1 MINQLTRSF
10 FKTVLFVSA
19 LVLGLASNFS
29 FAQMSIEI
37 TGVGQSLYPIAV
49 MRFKDENK
57 LPVNITD
64 IIRQD
69 LARSGYFKNTE
80 NGNASESDEGTPNF
94 KSWSARGAD
103 ALVVGS
109 VVQTGS
115 GQFDIHYKL
124 FDIRKSQG
132 MGGLNLTS
140 STDNL
145 RSVAHKIA
153 DDIIFKLLGERG
165 IFSTRLSYV
174 IKEGKRYR
182 LVISDA
188 DGQNIRN
195 AMSSGEPI
203 ISPSWS
209 PDGKKVAYVS
219 FEDRKPVIY
228 VHELATG
235 RRIPLSNQKGNNS
248 APAWSPDGK
257 KLAISLSKDGN
268 TQIYGINADGTG
280 LHRLTRGYTIDTEP
294 QYSPDGRY
302 LYFTSDRGGNPQIY
316 RISADGEQAEAAKRV
331 TYKQGFVTSP
341 RISPD
346 GKHLAYI
353 ANIGGAFRLYILNLA
368 TGESQAL
375 TDSGSDES
383 PSFAANGKYVLY
395 STKVGGK
402 RVLAAVS
409 VDGNSKQV
417 LSIPGSD
424 VRQPSWGPFMD
435 WKRGIHPPCFL
446 AWQRF

>member
-1 MINQLTRSF
+1 MIKPIARS
-10 FKTVLFVSA
+10 VLKMLALIST
-19 LVLGLASNFS
+19 LVLSTISLPS

-57 LPVNITD
+57 LPINITD

-80 NGNASESDEGTPNF
+80 TGNASESDEGTPNF

-109 VVQTGS
+109 VVQTS
-115 GQFDIHYKL
+115 ASQFEIHYKL
-124 FDIRKSQG
+124 FDVRKSVG
-132 MGGLNLTS
+132 LGGLNLNS
-140 STDNL
+140 STDHL
-145 RSVAHKIA
+145 RAVAHKSA

-195 AMSSGEPI
+195 AMNSSEPI

-235 RRIPLSNQKGNNS
+235 RRISLSNQKGNNS

-294 QYSPDGRY
+294 QFSPDGRFI
-302 LYFTSDRGGNPQIY
+302 YFTSDRGGNPQIY
-316 RISADGEQAEAAKRV
+316 RMSAEGEQAEGAKRV
-331 TYKQGFVTSP
+331 SYKQGFVTSP

-346 GKHLAYI
+346 GKYLAYI
-353 ANIGGAFRLYILNLA
+353 ANVGGAFRLYILNLA

-435 WKRGIHPPCFL
+435 
-446 AWQRF
+446 

>member
-1 MINQLTRSF
+1 MLQQAR
-10 FKTVLFVSA
+10 KMVSTLKA
-19 LVLGLASNFS
+19 FQLVLIAFCISLATPAL
-29 FAQMSIEI
+29 AQMNIEI

-57 LPVNITD
+57 LPTSVTE

-80 NGNASESDEGTPNF
+80 NGNAVESDEGTPNY
-94 KSWSARGAD
+94 KSWAARGAD
-103 ALVVGS
+103 ALAVGS
-109 VVQTGS
+109 VVQTGN
-115 GQFDIHYKL
+115 GQFTITYKL
-124 FDIRKSQG
+124 FDIRKSESL
-132 MGGLNLTS
+132 GGFRLDS
-140 STDNL
+140 SAEIL
-145 RSVAHKIA
+145 RAVAHKIA

-165 IFSTRLSYV
+165 VFSTRLSYV

-195 AMSSGEPI
+195 AMNSAEPI

-235 RRIPLSNQKGNNS
+235 RRISLSNQKGNNS

-280 LHRLTRGYTIDTEP
+280 LHRLTRGSTIDTEP
-294 QYSPDGRY
+294 QYSADGRY
-302 LYFTSDRGGNPQIY
+302 IYFTSDRGGNPQIY
-316 RISADGEQAEAAKRV
+316 RMSADGEQVEGAKRV
-331 TYKQGFVTSP
+331 TFKQGFVTSP

-346 GKHLAYI
+346 GKYLAYI
-353 ANIGGAFRLYILNLA
+353 ANVGGAYRLYILNLA
-368 TGESQAL
+368 TGDAQAL
-375 TDSGSDES
+375 TDGSSDES
-383 PSFAANGKYVLY
+383 PSFAANGRYVLY

-435 WKRGIHPPCFL
+435 
-446 AWQRF
+446 

>member
-1 MINQLTRSF
+1 MLQVAKQYFSSVVSVSLA
-10 FKTVLFVSA
+10 VLSIAGLSSSA
-19 LVLGLASNFS
+19 L
-29 FAQMSIEI
+29 AQMNIEI

-49 MRFKDENK
+49 MRFKDESK
-57 LPVNITD
+57 LPTSVTD

-80 NGNASESDEGTPNF
+80 NGNASESDEGTPNY
-94 KSWSARGAD
+94 KSWAARGAD
-103 ALVVGS
+103 ALAVGS
-109 VVQTGS
+109 VVQTS
-115 GQFDIHYKL
+115 AGQFEIRYKL
-124 FDIRKSQG
+124 FDIRKSESL
-132 MGGLNLTS
+132 GGLNINS
-140 STDNL
+140 SADNL
-145 RSVAHKIA
+145 RAAAHKIA
-153 DDIIFKLLGERG
+153 DDIILKLLGERG

-188 DGQNIRN
+188 DGQNIRS
-195 AMSSGEPI
+195 AMNSGEPI

-235 RRIPLSNQKGNNS
+235 RRIALSNQKGNNS

-268 TQIYGINADGTG
+268 TQIYSINADGTG
-280 LHRLTRGYTIDTEP
+280 LQRLTRGYTIDTEP
-294 QYSPDGRY
+294 QYSADGRY
-302 LYFTSDRGGNPQIY
+302 IYFTSDRGGNPQIY
-316 RISADGEQAEAAKRV
+316 RMSAEGEQVEGGKRI
-331 TYKQGFVTSP
+331 TFKQGFVTSP

-346 GKHLAYI
+346 GKYLAFI

-368 TGESQAL
+368 TGDAQAL
-375 TDSGSDES
+375 TDGTSDES
-383 PSFAANGKYVLY
+383 PSFAANGRYVLY

-435 WKRGIHPPCFL
+435 
-446 AWQRF
+446 

>member
-1 MINQLTRSF
+1 MLQLIKRI
-10 FKTVLFVSA
+10 VLKSQLLITALSA
-19 LVLGLASNFS
+19 VLICASTPAL
-29 FAQMSIEI
+29 AQMNIEI

-49 MRFKDENK
+49 MRFKEEQK
-57 LPVNITD
+57 LPISITE

-80 NGNASESDEGTPNF
+80 NGNAVESDEGIPNY
-94 KSWSARGAD
+94 KSWAARGAD

-109 VVQTGS
+109 VVQSGGS
-115 GQFDIHYKL
+115 QFEIQYKL
-124 FDIRKSQG
+124 FDIRKSESL
-132 MGGLNLTS
+132 GGLKLNS
-140 STDNL
+140 SADNL
-145 RSVAHKIA
+145 RAVAHKIA
-153 DDIIFKLLGERG
+153 DDIILKLLGERG

-174 IKEGKRYR
+174 IKDGKRYR

-195 AMSSGEPI
+195 AMNSSEPI

-235 RRIPLSNQKGNNS
+235 RRIALSNQKGNNS

-268 TQIYGINADGTG
+268 TQIYSINADGTG
-280 LHRLTRGYTIDTEP
+280 LQRLTRGYTIDTEP
-294 QYSPDGRY
+294 QYSADGRY
-302 LYFTSDRGGNPQIY
+302 IYFTSDRGGNPQIY
-316 RISADGEQAEAAKRV
+316 RMSAEGEQAEGVKRV
-331 TYKQGFVTSP
+331 TFKQGFVTSP

-346 GKHLAYI
+346 GKFLAYI
-353 ANIGGAFRLYILNLA
+353 ANIGGAYRLYILNLA
-368 TGESQAL
+368 TGDAQAL
-375 TDSGSDES
+375 TDGTSDES
-383 PSFAANGKYVLY
+383 PSFAANGRYVLY
-395 STKVGGK
+395 STKVNGK

-435 WKRGIHPPCFL
+435 
-446 AWQRF
+446 

>member
-1 MINQLTRSF
+1 MLQVAKQYFSF
-10 FKTVLFVSA
+10 AFVLVA
-19 LVLGLASNFS
+19 LSLLGLATPAK
-29 FAQMSIEI
+29 AQMNIEI

-49 MRFKDENK
+49 TRFKDEGK
-57 LPVNITD
+57 LPTSITD

-80 NGNASESDEGTPNF
+80 NGNASESDEGTPNY
-94 KSWSARGAD
+94 KSWAARGAD

-109 VVQTGS
+109 VVQTGAS
-115 GQFDIHYKL
+115 QFDIQYRL
-124 FDIRKSQG
+124 FDVRKSLSL
-132 MGGLNLTS
+132 GGLNLNS
-140 STDNL
+140 SADNL
-145 RSVAHKIA
+145 RAVGHKIA

-195 AMSSGEPI
+195 AMNSGEPI

-235 RRIPLSNQKGNNS
+235 RRTSLSNQKGNNS

-257 KLAISLSKDGN
+257 KLALSLSKDGN
-268 TQIYGINADGTG
+268 TQIYSINVDGSG
-280 LHRLTRGYTIDTEP
+280 LQRLTQGRTIDTEP
-294 QYSPDGRY
+294 QYSADGRY
-302 LYFTSDRGGNPQIY
+302 IYFTSDRGGNPQIY
-316 RISADGEQAEAAKRV
+316 RMNSGGEQVEGTKRV
-331 TYKQGFVTSP
+331 TFKQGFVTSP

-346 GKHLAYI
+346 GKYLAYI

-368 TGESQAL
+368 TGDAQAL
-375 TDSGSDES
+375 TDGSSDES
-383 PSFAANGKYVLY
+383 PSFAANGRYVLY

-435 WKRGIHPPCFL
+435 
-446 AWQRF
+446 

>member
-1 MINQLTRSF
+1 MMNLIARTLQKIILTLGVIFLGTFS
-10 FKTVLFVSA
+10 VS
-19 LVLGLASNFS
+19 S

-57 LPVNITD
+57 LPTNITD

-80 NGNASESDEGTPNF
+80 NGNVVESDDGTPNY
-94 KSWSARGAD
+94 KSWAARGAD

-109 VVQTGS
+109 VVQKGD
-115 GQFDIHYKL
+115 QYEIHYKL
-124 FDIRKSQG
+124 FDIRKSLSL
-132 MGGLNLTS
+132 GGLNLTS
-140 STDNL
+140 SADNL

-153 DDIIFKLLGERG
+153 DDIVMKLLGERG

-174 IKEGKRYR
+174 IKDGKRYR

-195 AMSSGEPI
+195 AMASGDPI

-235 RRIPLSNQKGNNS
+235 RRISLSNQKGNNS

-280 LHRLTRGYTIDTEP
+280 LHRLTRGNTIDTEP
-294 QYSPDGRY
+294 QYSPDGRFI
-302 LYFTSDRGGNPQIY
+302 YFTSDRGGNPQIY
-316 RISADGEQAEAAKRV
+316 RMSSEGEQAEGAKRV
-331 TYKQGFVTSP
+331 SFKQGFVTSP

-346 GKHLAYI
+346 GKYLAYI
-353 ANIGGAFRLYILNLA
+353 ANVGGAYRLYILNLA
-368 TGESQAL
+368 TGDSQAL
-375 TDSGSDES
+375 TDGTSDES

-409 VDGNSKQV
+409 VDGNTKQV

-435 WKRGIHPPCFL
+435 
-446 AWQRF
+446 

>member
-1 MINQLTRSF
+1 MLHLFKKPFSIALCALTLCCIGF
-10 FKTVLFVSA
+10 AAPV
-19 LVLGLASNFS
+19 
-29 FAQMSIEI
+29 FAQMNIEI

-57 LPVNITD
+57 LPTNVTE

-80 NGNASESDEGTPNF
+80 NGNAVESDEGTPNY
-94 KSWSARGAD
+94 KSWAARGAD

-109 VVQTGS
+109 VVQTGN

-124 FDIRKSQG
+124 FDIRKSQSL
-132 MGGLNLTS
+132 GGLNLS
-140 STDNL
+140 SSADNL
-145 RSVAHKIA
+145 RAVAHKIA

-165 IFSTRLSYV
+165 VFSTRLSYV

-195 AMSSGEPI
+195 ALNSAEPI

-235 RRIPLSNQKGNNS
+235 RRISLSNQKGNNS
-248 APAWSPDGK
+248 APAWSPDGR
-257 KLAISLSKDGN
+257 KLAVSLSKDGN
-268 TQIYGINADGTG
+268 TQIYEINSDGTG
-280 LHRLTRGYTIDTEP
+280 LRRLSRGSTIDTEP
-294 QYSPDGRY
+294 QYSPDGRSI
-302 LYFTSDRGGNPQIY
+302 YFTSDRGGNPQIY
-316 RISADGEQAEAAKRV
+316 RMNAEGEQAEGAKRV

-346 GKHLAYI
+346 GKYLAYI

-368 TGESQAL
+368 TGDAQAL
-375 TDSGSDES
+375 TDGSSDES
-383 PSFAANGKYVLY
+383 PSFAANGRYVLY
-395 STKVGGK
+395 STKVNGK

-417 LSIPGSD
+417 LTIPGSD

-435 WKRGIHPPCFL
+435 
-446 AWQRF
+446 

>member
-1 MINQLTRSF
+1 MIKNIARTFSKILPWIVTIG
-10 FKTVLFVSA
+10 
-19 LVLGLASNFS
+19 LGMASLPS
-29 FAQMSIEI
+29 HAQMSIEI

-57 LPVNITD
+57 LPISITD

-80 NGNASESDEGTPNF
+80 NGNASESDEGTPNY
-94 KSWSARGAD
+94 KSWAARGAD
-103 ALVVGS
+103 ALAVGS
-109 VVQTGS
+109 IVQKDAN
-115 GQFDIHYKL
+115 QFEIQYKL
-124 FDIRKSQG
+124 FDVRKS
-132 MGGLNLTS
+132 MSLGGLNLNS
-140 STDNL
+140 SADNL
-145 RSVAHKIA
+145 RAVAHKIS

-174 IKEGKRYR
+174 IKDGKRFR

-195 AMSSGEPI
+195 AMTSGDPI

-235 RRIPLSNQKGNNS
+235 RRIALSNQKGNNS
-248 APAWSPDGK
+248 APGWSPDGK
-257 KLAISLSKDGN
+257 RLAISLSKDGN
-268 TQIYGINADGTG
+268 TQIYGINADGSG
-280 LHRLTRGYTIDTEP
+280 LRRLTRGNTIDTEP

-302 LYFTSDRGGNPQIY
+302 IYFTSDRGGQPQIY
-316 RISADGEQAEAAKRV
+316 RMPAEGEQAESAKRV
-331 TYKQGFVTSP
+331 SFKQGFVTSP

-346 GKHLAYI
+346 GKQMAYI
-353 ANIGGAFRLYILNLA
+353 ANVGGAFRLYIMNLA
-368 TGESQAL
+368 TGETQAL
-375 TDSGSDES
+375 TDGSSDES

-435 WKRGIHPPCFL
+435 
-446 AWQRF
+446 

>member
-1 MINQLTRSF
+1 MLQLMKRIILKSQLLMT
-10 FKTVLFVSA
+10 TVA
-19 LVLGLASNFS
+19 AVLIGTSTPT
-29 FAQMSIEI
+29 FAQMNIEI

-49 MRFKDENK
+49 MRFKDEQK
-57 LPVNITD
+57 LPTNITE

-80 NGNASESDEGTPNF
+80 NGNATESDEGIPNY
-94 KSWSARGAD
+94 KSWAARGAD
-103 ALVVGS
+103 ALAVGS
-109 VVQTGS
+109 VVQS
-115 GQFDIHYKL
+115 GGTQFEIYYSL
-124 FDIRKSQG
+124 FDIRKSESL
-132 MGGLNLTS
+132 GGLKINS
-140 STDNL
+140 SADNL
-145 RSVAHKIA
+145 RAAAHKIA
-153 DDIIFKLLGERG
+153 DDIILKLLGERG
-165 IFSTRLSYV
+165 VFSTRLSYV

-195 AMSSGEPI
+195 AMNSAEPI

-235 RRIPLSNQKGNNS
+235 RRIALSNQKGNNS
-248 APAWSPDGK
+248 APAWSPDGR

-268 TQIYGINADGTG
+268 TQIYSINADGTG
-280 LHRLTRGYTIDTEP
+280 LQRLTRGFTIDTEP
-294 QYSPDGRY
+294 QYSADGRSI
-302 LYFTSDRGGNPQIY
+302 YFTSDRGGNPQIY
-316 RISADGEQAEAAKRV
+316 RMSAEGEQAEGVKRV

-346 GKHLAYI
+346 GKYLAYI
-353 ANIGGAFRLYILNLA
+353 ANIGGAYRLYILNLA
-368 TGESQAL
+368 TGDAQAL
-375 TDSGSDES
+375 TDGTSDES
-383 PSFAANGKYVLY
+383 PSFAANGRYVLY
-395 STKVGGK
+395 STKVNGK

-435 WKRGIHPPCFL
+435 
-446 AWQRF
+446 

>member
-1 MINQLTRSF
+1 MLQLMKRI
-10 FKTVLFVSA
+10 VLKSQLLIAMVAAVLIGASA
-19 LVLGLASNFS
+19 PTL
-29 FAQMSIEI
+29 AQMNIEI

-49 MRFKDENK
+49 MRFKDEQK
-57 LPVNITD
+57 LPINITE

-80 NGNASESDEGTPNF
+80 NGNAVENDDGVPNY
-94 KSWSARGAD
+94 KSWAARGAD

-109 VVQTGS
+109 VMQSSGS
-115 GQFDIHYKL
+115 QFEIHYKL
-124 FDIRKSQG
+124 FDIRKSESL
-132 MGGLNLTS
+132 GGLNLNS
-140 STDNL
+140 SADNL
-145 RSVAHKIA
+145 RAVAHKIA
-153 DDIIFKLLGERG
+153 DDIILKLLGERG
-165 IFSTRLSYV
+165 VFSTRLSYV
-174 IKEGKRYR
+174 IKDGKRYR

-195 AMSSGEPI
+195 AMNSGEPI

-219 FEDRKPVIY
+219 FEDRKPVVY

-235 RRIPLSNQKGNNS
+235 RRIALSNQKGNNS
-248 APAWSPDGK
+248 APAWSPDGR

-280 LHRLTRGYTIDTEP
+280 LQRLTRGYTIDTEP
-294 QYSPDGRY
+294 QYSADGRY
-302 LYFTSDRGGNPQIY
+302 IYFTSDRGGNPQIY
-316 RISADGEQAEAAKRV
+316 RMSAEGEQAEGVKRV

-346 GKHLAYI
+346 GKFLAYI
-353 ANIGGAFRLYILNLA
+353 ANIGGAYRLYILNLA
-368 TGESQAL
+368 TGDAQAL
-375 TDSGSDES
+375 TDGSSDES
-383 PSFAANGKYVLY
+383 PSFAANGRYVLY
-395 STKVGGK
+395 STKVSGK

-435 WKRGIHPPCFL
+435 
-446 AWQRF
+446 

>member
-1 MINQLTRSF
+1 MVF
-10 FKTVLFVSA
+10 A
-19 LVLGLASNFS
+19 LLISMSTPAL
-29 FAQMSIEI
+29 AQMNIEV

-57 LPVNITD
+57 LPTSVTE

-80 NGNASESDEGTPNF
+80 NGNAVESDEGTPNY
-94 KSWSARGAD
+94 KYWTARGAD
-103 ALVVGS
+103 ALVVGA
-109 VVQTGS
+109 VVQISGS
-115 GQFDIHYKL
+115 QVEIHCKL
-124 FDIRKSQG
+124 FDVRNSQSL
-132 MGGLNLTS
+132 GGLNLNS
-140 STDNL
+140 SADNL
-145 RSVAHKIA
+145 RAAAHKIA

-165 IFSTRLSYV
+165 VFSTRLSYV
-174 IKEGKRYR
+174 IKDGKRYR

-195 AMSSGEPI
+195 AMNSGEPI

-228 VHELATG
+228 VHELTTG
-235 RRIPLSNQKGNNS
+235 RRISLSNQKGNNS
-248 APAWSPDGK
+248 APAWSPDGT

-268 TQIYGINADGTG
+268 TQIYGINADGTN
-280 LHRLTRGYTIDTEP
+280 LHRLTRGNTIDTEP
-294 QYSPDGRY
+294 QYSADGRY
-302 LYFTSDRGGNPQIY
+302 IYFTSDRGGNPQIY
-316 RISADGEQAEAAKRV
+316 RMHADGEQAEGVKRV
-331 TYKQGFVTSP
+331 TFKQGFVTSP

-346 GKHLAYI
+346 GKYLAYI
-353 ANIGGAFRLYILNLA
+353 ANIGDAYRLYILNLA
-368 TGESQAL
+368 TGDAQAL
-375 TDSGSDES
+375 TDGISDES
-383 PSFAANGKYVLY
+383 PSFAANGRYVLY

-424 VRQPSWGPFMD
+424 VRQPAWGPFVD
-435 WKRGIHPPCFL
+435 
-446 AWQRF
+446 

>member
-1 MINQLTRSF
+1 MLQFAKKNFSLVVS
-10 FKTVLFVSA
+10 VLVVMLSMTGMSSSA
-19 LVLGLASNFS
+19 L
-29 FAQMSIEI
+29 AQMNIEI

-57 LPVNITD
+57 LPTSVTD

-80 NGNASESDEGTPNF
+80 NGNASESDEGTPNY
-94 KSWSARGAD
+94 KSWAARGAD

-109 VVQTGS
+109 IVQS
-115 GQFDIHYKL
+115 SAGQFEIRYKL
-124 FDIRKSQG
+124 FDVRKSQSL
-132 MGGLNLTS
+132 GGLNLNS

-145 RSVAHKIA
+145 RAVGHKIA
-153 DDIIFKLLGERG
+153 DDIILKLLGERG

-235 RRIPLSNQKGNNS
+235 RRIALSNQKGNNS

-268 TQIYGINADGTG
+268 TQIYSINADGTG
-280 LHRLTRGYTIDTEP
+280 LQRLTRGYTIDTEP
-294 QYSPDGRY
+294 QYSADGRFI
-302 LYFTSDRGGNPQIY
+302 YFTSDRGGNPQIY
-316 RISADGEQAEAAKRV
+316 RMSSEGEQAEGTKRT

-346 GKHLAYI
+346 GKYLAYI
-353 ANIGGAFRLYILNLA
+353 ANIGGAFRLHILNLA
-368 TGESQAL
+368 TGDAQAL
-375 TDSGSDES
+375 TDGTSDES
-383 PSFAANGKYVLY
+383 PSFAANGRYVLY

-409 VDGNSKQV
+409 VDGNSKQI

-435 WKRGIHPPCFL
+435 
-446 AWQRF
+446 

>member
-10 FKTVLFVSA
+10 FKAALLVSA
-19 LVLGLASNFS
+19 LVLGLASNPG

-94 KSWSARGAD
+94 KSWTARGAD
-103 ALVVGS
+103 ALVLGS

-140 STDNL
+140 SADNL
-145 RSVAHKIA
+145 RAVAHKIS

-435 WKRGIHPPCFL
+435 
-446 AWQRF
+446 

>member
-1 MINQLTRSF
+1 MLQLIKRI
-10 FKTVLFVSA
+10 VLKSQLLITAVSA
-19 LVLGLASNFS
+19 VMISVSTPAL
-29 FAQMSIEI
+29 AQMNIEI

-49 MRFKDENK
+49 MRFKDEQK
-57 LPVNITD
+57 LPVSITE

-80 NGNASESDEGTPNF
+80 NGNAVESDEGTPNY
-94 KSWSARGAD
+94 KSWAARGAD

-109 VVQTGS
+109 IVQSGGS
-115 GQFDIHYKL
+115 QFEIQYKL
-124 FDIRKSQG
+124 FDIRKSESL
-132 MGGLNLTS
+132 GGLKLNS
-140 STDNL
+140 SADNL
-145 RSVAHKIA
+145 RAVAHKIA
-153 DDIIFKLLGERG
+153 DDIILKLLGERG

-174 IKEGKRYR
+174 IKDGKRYR

-195 AMSSGEPI
+195 AMNSGEPI

-235 RRIPLSNQKGNNS
+235 RRIALSNQKGNNS
-248 APAWSPDGK
+248 APAWSPDGR

-268 TQIYGINADGTG
+268 TQIYSINADGTG
-280 LHRLTRGYTIDTEP
+280 LQRLTRGFTIDTEP
-294 QYSPDGRY
+294 QYSADGRY
-302 LYFTSDRGGNPQIY
+302 IYFTSDRGGNPQIY
-316 RISADGEQAEAAKRV
+316 RMSAEGEQAEGVKRV
-331 TYKQGFVTSP
+331 TFKQGFVTSP

-346 GKHLAYI
+346 GKYLAYI
-353 ANIGGAFRLYILNLA
+353 ANIGGAYRLYLLNLA
-368 TGESQAL
+368 TGDAQAL
-375 TDSGSDES
+375 TDGTSDES
-383 PSFAANGKYVLY
+383 PSFAANGRYVLY
-395 STKVGGK
+395 STKVNGK

-409 VDGNSKQV
+409 IDGNSKQV

-435 WKRGIHPPCFL
+435 
-446 AWQRF
+446 

>member
-316 RISADGEQAEAAKRV
+316 RISADGEQVEAAKRV

-353 ANIGGAFRLYILNLA
+353 ANVGGAFRLYILNLA

-435 WKRGIHPPCFL
+435 WKQSIHMPCFF
-446 AWQRF
+446 A

>member
-1 MINQLTRSF
+1 MINSIARS
-10 FKTVLFVSA
+10 VLKM
-19 LVLGLASNFS
+19 VLLISTLLLSTMSFSS

-80 NGNASESDEGTPNF
+80 NGNATESNEGTPNF
-94 KSWSARGAD
+94 TSWSTRGAD

-109 VVQTGS
+109 VVQTGAS
-115 GQFDIHYKL
+115 QYEIVYKL
-124 FDIRKSQG
+124 FDVRKSLG
-132 MGGLNLTS
+132 LGGLNLKS
-140 STDNL
+140 SADNL
-145 RSVAHKIA
+145 CAVAHKIA

-195 AMSSGEPI
+195 AMNSSEPI

-235 RRIPLSNQKGNNS
+235 RRTALSNQKGNNS
-248 APAWSPDGK
+248 APSWSPDGK

-268 TQIYGINADGTG
+268 TQVYAINADGTD
-280 LHRLTRGYTIDTEP
+280 LSRLTRGSTIDTEP
-294 QYSPDGRY
+294 QFSPDGRFI
-302 LYFTSDRGGNPQIY
+302 YFTSDRGGNPQIY
-316 RISADGEQAEAAKRV
+316 RMSAEGEQNEGAKRI
-331 TYKQGFVTSP
+331 TFKQGFVTSP

-346 GKHLAYI
+346 GKYLAYI
-353 ANIGGAFRLYILNLA
+353 ANVSGAFRLYILNLA
-368 TGESQAL
+368 TGDSQAL
-375 TDSGSDES
+375 TNSTSDES

-395 STKVGGK
+395 STKVNGK

-435 WKRGIHPPCFL
+435 WR
-446 AWQRF
+446 

>member
-1 MINQLTRSF
+1 MLQLIKRVFLKSQLF
-10 FKTVLFVSA
+10 IATVA
-19 LVLGLASNFS
+19 AVLIGISTPT
-29 FAQMSIEI
+29 FAQMNIEI

-49 MRFKDENK
+49 MRFKDEQK
-57 LPVNITD
+57 LPINITE

-80 NGNASESDEGTPNF
+80 NGNAVESDDGPPNY
-94 KSWSARGAD
+94 KSWAARGAD

-109 VVQTGS
+109 VVNSSGS
-115 GQFDIHYKL
+115 QFEIHYKL
-124 FDIRKSQG
+124 FDIRKSESL
-132 MGGLNLTS
+132 GGLNLNS
-140 STDNL
+140 SADNL
-145 RSVAHKIA
+145 RAVAHKIA
-153 DDIIFKLLGERG
+153 DDIILKLLGERG
-165 IFSTRLSYV
+165 VFSTRLSYV
-174 IKEGKRYR
+174 IKDGKRYR

-195 AMSSGEPI
+195 AMNSSEPI

-219 FEDRKPVIY
+219 FEDRKPVVY

-235 RRIPLSNQKGNNS
+235 RRIALSNQKGNNS
-248 APAWSPDGK
+248 APAWSADGR

-280 LHRLTRGYTIDTEP
+280 LQRLTRGYTIDTEP
-294 QYSPDGRY
+294 QYSADGRY
-302 LYFTSDRGGNPQIY
+302 IYFTSDRGGNPQIY
-316 RISADGEQAEAAKRV
+316 RMSAEGEQAEGVRRV

-346 GKHLAYI
+346 GKYLAYI
-353 ANIGGAFRLYILNLA
+353 ANIGGAYRLYILNLA
-368 TGESQAL
+368 TGDAQAL
-375 TDSGSDES
+375 TDGTSDES
-383 PSFAANGKYVLY
+383 PSFAANGRYVLY
-395 STKVGGK
+395 STKVNGK

-435 WKRGIHPPCFL
+435 
-446 AWQRF
+446 

>member
-1 MINQLTRSF
+1 MLQLIKRI
-10 FKTVLFVSA
+10 VLNSQLLIAAVAAILIGVSA
-19 LVLGLASNFS
+19 PAL
-29 FAQMSIEI
+29 AQMNIEI

-49 MRFKDENK
+49 MRFKDEQK
-57 LPVNITD
+57 LPVNITE

-80 NGNASESDEGTPNF
+80 NGNATESDEGIPNY
-94 KSWSARGAD
+94 KSWAARGAD

-109 VVQTGS
+109 VVQSGGS
-115 GQFDIHYKL
+115 QFEIRYKL
-124 FDIRKSQG
+124 FDIRKSESL
-132 MGGLNLTS
+132 GGLKLDAS
-140 STDNL
+140 ADNL
-145 RSVAHKIA
+145 RAAAHKIA

-165 IFSTRLSYV
+165 VFSTRLSYV
-174 IKEGKRYR
+174 IKDGKRYR

-195 AMSSGEPI
+195 AMNSSEPI

-235 RRIPLSNQKGNNS
+235 RRIALSNQKGNNS
-248 APAWSPDGK
+248 APAWSPDGR

-268 TQIYGINADGTG
+268 TQIYNINADGTG
-280 LHRLTRGYTIDTEP
+280 LQRLTRGNTIDTEP
-294 QYSPDGRY
+294 QYSADGRY
-302 LYFTSDRGGNPQIY
+302 IYFTSDRGGNPQIY
-316 RISADGEQAEAAKRV
+316 RMSAEGEQSEGVKRV

-346 GKHLAYI
+346 GKFLAYI
-353 ANIGGAFRLYILNLA
+353 ANIGGAYRLYILNLA
-368 TGESQAL
+368 TGDAQAL
-375 TDSGSDES
+375 TDGTSDES
-383 PSFAANGKYVLY
+383 PSFAANGRYVLY
-395 STKVGGK
+395 STKVNGK

-435 WKRGIHPPCFL
+435 
-446 AWQRF
+446 

>member
-1 MINQLTRSF
+1 MLQLMKKIFLKSQLIIATVA
-10 FKTVLFVSA
+10 TVLIGASA
-19 LVLGLASNFS
+19 PTL
-29 FAQMSIEI
+29 AQMNIEI

-49 MRFKDENK
+49 MRFKDEQK
-57 LPVNITD
+57 LPVNITE

-80 NGNASESDEGTPNF
+80 NGNAVESDDGAPNY
-94 KSWSARGAD
+94 KSWAARGAD
-103 ALVVGS
+103 ALVIGS
-109 VVQTGS
+109 IVNSSGS
-115 GQFDIHYKL
+115 QFEIHYKL
-124 FDIRKSQG
+124 FDIRKSESL
-132 MGGLNLTS
+132 GGLNLNS
-140 STDNL
+140 SADNL
-145 RSVAHKIA
+145 RAVAHKIA
-153 DDIIFKLLGERG
+153 DDIILKLLGERG
-165 IFSTRLSYV
+165 VFSTRLSYV
-174 IKEGKRYR
+174 IKDGKRYR

-219 FEDRKPVIY
+219 FEDRKPVVY

-235 RRIPLSNQKGNNS
+235 RRIALSNQKGNNS
-248 APAWSPDGK
+248 APAWSPDGR

-268 TQIYGINADGTG
+268 TQIYSINADGTG
-280 LHRLTRGYTIDTEP
+280 LQRLTRGNTIDTEP
-294 QYSPDGRY
+294 QYSADGRY
-302 LYFTSDRGGNPQIY
+302 IYFTSDRGGNPQIY
-316 RISADGEQAEAAKRV
+316 RMSAEGEQSEGVRRV

-346 GKHLAYI
+346 GKYLAYI
-353 ANIGGAFRLYILNLA
+353 ANIGGAYRLYILNLA
-368 TGESQAL
+368 TGDAQAL
-375 TDSGSDES
+375 TDGSSDES
-383 PSFAANGKYVLY
+383 PSFAANGRYVLY
-395 STKVGGK
+395 STKVSGR

-435 WKRGIHPPCFL
+435 
-446 AWQRF
+446 

>member
-1 MINQLTRSF
+1 MINSITRSF
-10 FKTVLFVSA
+10 LKILLLVSA
-19 LVLGLASNFS
+19 LALSMISGPS

-57 LPVNITD
+57 LPINITD

-109 VVQTGS
+109 IVQAGS
-115 GQFDIHYKL
+115 AQFEIHYKL
-124 FDIRKSQG
+124 FDVRKSQSL
-132 MGGLNLTS
+132 GGLNLNS
-140 STDNL
+140 SADQL
-145 RSVAHKIA
+145 RAVAHKIA

-174 IKEGKRYR
+174 IKDGKRYR

-188 DGQNIRN
+188 DGQNIRT
-195 AMSSGEPI
+195 AMNSSEPI

-235 RRIPLSNQKGNNS
+235 RRYSLSNQKGNNS

-257 KLAISLSKDGN
+257 KLAVSLSRDGN
-268 TQIYGINADGTG
+268 TQIYGISAEGTG
-280 LHRLTRGYTIDTEP
+280 LQRLSRGQTIDTEP
-294 QYSPDGRY
+294 QFSPDGRFI
-302 LYFTSDRGGNPQIY
+302 YFTSDRGGNPQIY
-316 RISADGEQAEAAKRV
+316 RMSADGEQSESAKRV
-331 TYKQGFVTSP
+331 TYKQGFITSP

-346 GKHLAYI
+346 GKYLAYI
-353 ANIGGAFRLYILNLA
+353 ANVGGAFRLHILNLA

-435 WKRGIHPPCFL
+435 
-446 AWQRF
+446 

>member
-1 MINQLTRSF
+1 MIYQLHWIAIAITTLTLSV
-10 FKTVLFVSA
+10 TSPA
-19 LVLGLASNFS
+19 M
-29 FAQMSIEI
+29 AQMNIEI

-49 MRFKDENK
+49 MRFKDETK
-57 LPVNITD
+57 LPISVTE

-80 NGNASESDEGTPNF
+80 NGNAVEGDDGTPNY
-94 KSWSARGAD
+94 KSWAARGAD
-103 ALVVGS
+103 ALAVGS
-109 VVQTGS
+109 ITQTS
-115 GQFDIHYKL
+115 SDQYEIRYKL
-124 FDIRKSQG
+124 FDIRKSQSL
-132 MGGLNLTS
+132 GGLNLNS
-140 STDNL
+140 SADNL
-145 RSVAHKIA
+145 RAVAHKIA
-153 DDIIFKLLGERG
+153 DDIIYKLLGERG
-165 IFSTRLSYV
+165 VFSTRLSYV
-174 IKEGKRYR
+174 IKDGKRYR

-195 AMSSGEPI
+195 ALNSGEPI

-209 PDGKKVAYVS
+209 PDGKKIAYVS

-235 RRIPLSNQKGNNS
+235 RRISLSNQKGNSS

-257 KLAISLSKDGN
+257 KLAVSLSRDGN
-268 TQIYGINADGTG
+268 TQIYSIHTDGTG
-280 LHRLTRGYTIDTEP
+280 LQRLTRGSTIDTEP

-302 LYFTSDRGGNPQIY
+302 IYFTSDRGGSPQIY
-316 RISADGEQAEAAKRV
+316 RMSADGEQVEGAKRV
-331 TYKQGFVTSP
+331 TFKQGFVTSP

-346 GKHLAYI
+346 GKYLAYI
-353 ANIGGAFRLYILNLA
+353 ANVGGAYRLYILNLA
-368 TGESQAL
+368 TGDAQAL
-375 TDSGSDES
+375 TDGTSDES
-383 PSFAANGKYVLY
+383 PSFAANGRYVLY

-417 LSIPGSD
+417 LSIPESD

-435 WKRGIHPPCFL
+435 
-446 AWQRF
+446 

>member
-1 MINQLTRSF
+1 MINSIARS
-10 FKTVLFVSA
+10 VLKM
-19 LVLGLASNFS
+19 VLLISTLLLSTMSFSS

-80 NGNASESDEGTPNF
+80 NGNATESNEGTPNF
-94 KSWSARGAD
+94 TSWSTRGAD

-109 VVQTGS
+109 VVQTGAS
-115 GQFDIHYKL
+115 QYEIVYKL
-124 FDIRKSQG
+124 FDVRKSLG
-132 MGGLNLTS
+132 LGGLNLKS
-140 STDNL
+140 SADNL
-145 RSVAHKIA
+145 CAVAHKIA

-195 AMSSGEPI
+195 AMNSSEPI

-235 RRIPLSNQKGNNS
+235 RRTALSNQKGNNS
-248 APAWSPDGK
+248 APSWSPDGK

-268 TQIYGINADGTG
+268 TQVYAINADGTD
-280 LHRLTRGYTIDTEP
+280 LSRLTRGSTIDTEP
-294 QYSPDGRY
+294 QFSPDGRFI
-302 LYFTSDRGGNPQIY
+302 YFTSDRGGNPQIY
-316 RISADGEQAEAAKRV
+316 RMSAEGEQNEGAKRI
-331 TYKQGFVTSP
+331 TFKQGFVTSP

-346 GKHLAYI
+346 GKYLAYI
-353 ANIGGAFRLYILNLA
+353 ANVSGAFRLYILNLA
-368 TGESQAL
+368 TGDSQAL
-375 TDSGSDES
+375 TNSTSDES

-395 STKVGGK
+395 STKVNGK

-435 WKRGIHPPCFL
+435 
-446 AWQRF
+446 

>member
-1 MINQLTRSF
+1 MLQSMKRIVLKSQLLITIIAGVIIGSSAP
-10 FKTVLFVSA
+10 VL
-19 LVLGLASNFS
+19 
-29 FAQMSIEI
+29 AQMNIEI

-49 MRFKDENK
+49 MRFKDEQK
-57 LPVNITD
+57 LPISITE

-80 NGNASESDEGTPNF
+80 NGNATESDEGTPNY
-94 KSWSARGAD
+94 KSWAARGAD
-103 ALVVGS
+103 ALVIGS
-109 VVQTGS
+109 VVQSSGS
-115 GQFDIHYKL
+115 QFEIQYKL
-124 FDIRKSQG
+124 FDIRKSESL
-132 MGGLNLTS
+132 GGLKLNS
-140 STDNL
+140 SADNL
-145 RSVAHKIA
+145 RAVAHKIA
-153 DDIIFKLLGERG
+153 DDIVLKLLGERG
-165 IFSTRLSYV
+165 VFSTRLSYV
-174 IKEGKRYR
+174 IKDGKRYR

-195 AMSSGEPI
+195 AMNSGEPI

-235 RRIPLSNQKGNNS
+235 RRIALSNQKGNNS
-248 APAWSPDGK
+248 APAWSPDGR

-268 TQIYGINADGTG
+268 TQIYSINAEGTG
-280 LHRLTRGYTIDTEP
+280 LQRLTRGNTIDTEP
-294 QYSPDGRY
+294 QYSTDGRY
-302 LYFTSDRGGNPQIY
+302 IYFTSDRGGNPQIY
-316 RISADGEQAEAAKRV
+316 RMSAEGEQAEGVRRV

-346 GKHLAYI
+346 GKFLAYI
-353 ANIGGAFRLYILNLA
+353 ANIGGAYRLYILNLA
-368 TGESQAL
+368 TGDAQAL
-375 TDSGSDES
+375 TDGTSDES
-383 PSFAANGKYVLY
+383 PSFAANGRYVLY
-395 STKVGGK
+395 STKVNGK

-435 WKRGIHPPCFL
+435 
-446 AWQRF
+446 

>member
-1 MINQLTRSF
+1 MSMIFERIRIASLLVLTIF
-10 FKTVLFVSA
+10 MGLFVSP
-19 LVLGLASNFS
+19 VN
-29 FAQMSIEI
+29 AQMNIEI
-37 TGVGQSLYPIAV
+37 KGVGQTLYPIAV
-49 MRFKDENK
+49 TRFKDEDK
-57 LPVNITD
+57 LPVKISD
-64 IIRQD
+64 VIRQN
-69 LARSGYFKNTE
+69 LTRSGYFRNIE
-80 NGNASESDEGTPNF
+80 LGNGVEDDQVIPNF
-94 KSWSARGAD
+94 KTWAARGAD
-103 ALVVGS
+103 ALAVGS
-109 VVQTGS
+109 VTQKS
-115 GQFDIHYKL
+115 PGQYEVRYRL
-124 FDIRKSQG
+124 YDIRKGESLN
-132 MGGLNLTS
+132 GLIVS
-140 STDNL
+140 ASEDNF
-145 RSVAHKIA
+145 RFAAHKIS

-165 IFSTRLSYV
+165 VFSTRLSYV
-174 IKEGKRYR
+174 MKEGKRYR

-195 AMSSGEPI
+195 AMNSGEPI

-235 RRIPLSNQKGNNS
+235 RRISLSNQKGNNS

-268 TQIYGINADGTG
+268 TQIYSINADGTG
-280 LHRLTRGYTIDTEP
+280 LQRLTRGSTIDTEP
-294 QYSPDGRY
+294 QYSADGRY
-302 LYFTSDRGGNPQIY
+302 IYFTSDRGGNPQIY
-316 RISADGEQAEAAKRV
+316 RMSADGEQAEGVKRV
-331 TYKQGFVTSP
+331 TFKQGFVTSP

-346 GKHLAYI
+346 GKYLAYI
-353 ANIGGAFRLYILNLA
+353 ANIGGAYRLYILNLA
-368 TGESQAL
+368 TGDAQAL
-375 TDSGSDES
+375 TDGTSDES
-383 PSFAANGKYVLY
+383 PSFAANGRYVLY

-435 WKRGIHPPCFL
+435 
-446 AWQRF
+446 

>member
-1 MINQLTRSF
+1 MLQVT
-10 FKTVLFVSA
+10 KKY
-19 LVLGLASNFS
+19 FS
-29 FAQMSIEI
+29 FALVVLAVMASMIGLGSPAMAQMNIEI

-57 LPVNITD
+57 LPTSVTEIV
-64 IIRQD
+64 RQD

-80 NGNASESDEGTPNF
+80 NGNASEGDEGTPNY
-94 KSWSARGAD
+94 KSWGARGAD
-103 ALVVGS
+103 ALAVGS
-109 VVQTGS
+109 VVQTGES
-115 GQFDIHYKL
+115 QFEIRYKL
-124 FDIRKSQG
+124 FDIRKSESL
-132 MGGLNLTS
+132 GGLNINTS
-140 STDNL
+140 ADNL
-145 RSVAHKIA
+145 RAAGHKIA
-153 DDIIFKLLGERG
+153 DDIIFKLLGQRG

-195 AMSSGEPI
+195 AMNSGEPI

-235 RRIPLSNQKGNNS
+235 RRIAISNQKGNNS

-268 TQIYGINADGTG
+268 TQIYSINADGSD
-280 LHRLTRGYTIDTEP
+280 LHRLTRGRTIDTEP
-294 QYSPDGRY
+294 QYSADGRSI
-302 LYFTSDRGGNPQIY
+302 YFTSDRGGNPQIY
-316 RISADGEQAEAAKRV
+316 RMSSEGEQAEGAKRI

-346 GKHLAYI
+346 GKYLVYI
-353 ANIGGAFRLYILNLA
+353 ANISGAFRLYILNLA
-368 TGESQAL
+368 TGDSQSL
-375 TDSGSDES
+375 TDGSSDES
-383 PSFAANGKYVLY
+383 PSFAANGRYVLY

-435 WKRGIHPPCFL
+435 
-446 AWQRF
+446 

>member
-1 MINQLTRSF
+1 MLQVAKKYFSLMASVFMVMLSMTGMSS
-10 FKTVLFVSA
+10 SA
-19 LVLGLASNFS
+19 L
-29 FAQMSIEI
+29 AQMNIQI

-49 MRFKDENK
+49 MRFKDEGK
-57 LPVNITD
+57 LPTSVTD

-80 NGNASESDEGTPNF
+80 NGNASESDEGTPNY
-94 KSWSARGAD
+94 KSWAARGAD
-103 ALVVGS
+103 ALAVGS
-109 VVQTGS
+109 VVQTS
-115 GQFDIHYKL
+115 AGQFEIRYKL
-124 FDIRKSQG
+124 FDIRKSESL
-132 MGGLNLTS
+132 GGLNINS
-140 STDNL
+140 SADNL
-145 RSVAHKIA
+145 RAAAHKIA
-153 DDIIFKLLGERG
+153 DDIILKLLGERG

-195 AMSSGEPI
+195 AMNSGEPI

-248 APAWSPDGK
+248 APSWSPDGK

-268 TQIYGINADGTG
+268 TQIYSINADGTG
-280 LHRLTRGYTIDTEP
+280 LHRLTRGYTIDTET
-294 QYSPDGRY
+294 QYSADGRTI
-302 LYFTSDRGGNPQIY
+302 YFTSDRGGNPQIY
-316 RISADGEQAEAAKRV
+316 RMSAEGEQVEGAKRI

-346 GKHLAYI
+346 GKYLAYI

-368 TGESQAL
+368 TGDSQAL
-375 TDSGSDES
+375 TDGSSDES
-383 PSFAANGKYVLY
+383 PSFAANGRYVLY
-395 STKVGGK
+395 SMKVGGK

-435 WKRGIHPPCFL
+435 
-446 AWQRF
+446 

>member
-1 MINQLTRSF
+1 MLQVT
-10 FKTVLFVSA
+10 KKY
-19 LVLGLASNFS
+19 FS
-29 FAQMSIEI
+29 FALVVLAVMASMIGLGSPAMAQMNIEI

-49 MRFKDENK
+49 MRFKEENK
-57 LPVNITD
+57 LPTSVTE

-80 NGNASESDEGTPNF
+80 NGNASESDEGAPNY
-94 KSWSARGAD
+94 KSWAARGAD
-103 ALVVGS
+103 ALALGS
-109 VVQTGS
+109 VVQTGAS
-115 GQFDIHYKL
+115 QFEIRYKL
-124 FDIRKSQG
+124 FDIRKSESL
-132 MGGLNLTS
+132 GGLNINTS
-140 STDNL
+140 ADNL
-145 RSVAHKIA
+145 RAAGHKIA

-195 AMSSGEPI
+195 AMNSGEPI

-235 RRIPLSNQKGNNS
+235 RRIALSNQKGNNS

-257 KLAISLSKDGN
+257 KLAVSLSRDGN
-268 TQIYGINADGTG
+268 TQIYSINADGSD
-280 LHRLTRGYTIDTEP
+280 LHRLTRGRTIDTEP
-294 QYSPDGRY
+294 QYSADGRY
-302 LYFTSDRGGNPQIY
+302 IYFTSDRGGNPQIY
-316 RISADGEQAEAAKRV
+316 RMSAEGEQVESAKRI

-346 GKHLAYI
+346 GKYLAYI
-353 ANIGGAFRLYILNLA
+353 ANIGGAFGLYILNLA
-368 TGESQAL
+368 TGDSQAL
-375 TDSGSDES
+375 TDGTSDES
-383 PSFAANGKYVLY
+383 PSFAANGRYVLY
-395 STKVGGK
+395 STKVAGK

-435 WKRGIHPPCFL
+435 
-446 AWQRF
+446 